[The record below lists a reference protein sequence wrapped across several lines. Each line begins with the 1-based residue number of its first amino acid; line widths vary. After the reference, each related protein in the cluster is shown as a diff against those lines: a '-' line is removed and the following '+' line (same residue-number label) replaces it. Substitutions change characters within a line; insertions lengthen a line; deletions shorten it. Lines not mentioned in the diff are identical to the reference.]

1 MHAARQAA
9 GKEREMIRKSDSQ
22 IQQDVLRELKWDPR
36 VEETEVGV
44 EVDNAVVTLTGS
56 VSSWA
61 KKSAAQEAAH
71 RVSGVLDVA
80 NDIVVKA
87 PGSMPVTDTDIA
99 QAVRRTLEWDVFVPH
114 ERITSTVSN
123 GWVTL
128 TGTLELWNERDAA
141 DRAIRN
147 LQGVRGVT
155 NTITVT
161 PPKASSVEVR
171 AAIEQALERRAE
183 REAEKIQVKVSD
195 GTVTLTGTVQSWQE
209 KEAVAS
215 AARYTPGVLSVDNQL
230 RIAA

>member
-1 MHAARQAA
+1 MAT
-9 GKEREMIRKSDSQ
+9 IRKSDSQ

-44 EVDNAVVTLTGS
+44 EVDNGVVTLTGT

-61 KKSAAQEAAH
+61 KKVAAEEAAH
-71 RVSGVLDVA
+71 RVYGVLDVA
-80 NDIVVKA
+80 NDIVVKT
-87 PGSMPVTDTDIA
+87 PGGMPVTDTEIA

-114 ERITSTVSN
+114 ERITCTVSS

-128 TGTLELWNERDAA
+128 GGTVDLWNERESAE
-141 DRAIRN
+141 RAIRN

-155 NTITVT
+155 NNLTVT
-161 PPKASSVEVR
+161 PSKASSLEVR
-171 AAIEQALERRAE
+171 GAIEEALERRAE
-183 REAEKIQVKVSD
+183 REAKKIQVDVRD
-195 GTVTLTGTVQSWQE
+195 GTVTLTGIVQSWEE

-215 AARYTPGVLSVDNQL
+215 AARYTPGVRSVDNQL

>member
-1 MHAARQAA
+1 MTPMAA
-9 GKEREMIRKSDSQ
+9 IRKSDSQ

-44 EVDNAVVTLTGS
+44 EVEKGVVTLTGN

-61 KKSAAQEAAH
+61 KKFAAQEAAH
-71 RVSGVLDVA
+71 RVYGVLDVA
-80 NDIVVKA
+80 NDIAVKA
-87 PGSMPVTDTDIA
+87 PGTLPVTDTDIA

-114 ERITSTVSN
+114 EQITSTVSS

-128 TGTLELWNERDAA
+128 AGNVALWNDRDAA

-161 PPKASSVEVR
+161 PPKASSLEVR
-171 AAIEQALERRAE
+171 RAIEGVLERRAE
-183 REAEKIQVKVSD
+183 REAKKIHVEVSD

-209 KEAVAS
+209 KDAVAS
-215 AARYTPGVLSVDNQL
+215 AARFTPGVQSVVNQL

>member
-1 MHAARQAA
+1 MTPMAA
-9 GKEREMIRKSDSQ
+9 IRKSDSQ

-44 EVDNAVVTLTGS
+44 EVENGVVTLTGN

-61 KKSAAQEAAH
+61 KKFAAQEAAH
-71 RVSGVLDVA
+71 RVYGVLDVA
-80 NDIVVKA
+80 NDIAVKA
-87 PGSMPVTDTDIA
+87 PGTLPVTDTDIA

-114 ERITSTVSN
+114 EQITSTVSN

-128 TGTLELWNERDAA
+128 AGNVALWNDRDAA

-161 PPKASSVEVR
+161 PPKASSLEVR
-171 AAIEQALERRAE
+171 RAIEGVLERRAE
-183 REAEKIQVKVSD
+183 REAKKIHVEVSD

-209 KEAVAS
+209 KDAVAS
-215 AARYTPGVLSVDNQL
+215 AARFTPGVQSVVNQL

>member
-9 GKEREMIRKSDSQ
+9 GKEREMIKKSDSQ

-36 VEETEVGV
+36 VEETEVGI
-44 EVDNAVVTLTGS
+44 EVDKAVVTLTGS

-61 KKSAAQEAAH
+61 KKVAAQEAAH
-71 RVSGVLDVA
+71 RVSGVHDVA

-128 TGTLELWNERDAA
+128 AGPVELWNEREAA
-141 DRAIRN
+141 ERAIRN

-155 NTITVT
+155 NNLTVT
-161 PPKASSVEVR
+161 PSKASSLEVR
-171 AAIEQALERRAE
+171 GAIEEALERRAE
-183 REAEKIQVKVSD
+183 REAEKIQVDVSD
-195 GTVTLTGTVQSWQE
+195 GTVRLTGTVQSWQE

>member
-1 MHAARQAA
+1 
-9 GKEREMIRKSDSQ
+9 
-22 IQQDVLRELKWDPR
+22 VLRELKWDPR

-44 EVDNAVVTLTGS
+44 EVEKGVVTLTGN

-61 KKSAAQEAAH
+61 KKFAAQEAAH
-71 RVSGVLDVA
+71 RVYGVLDVA
-80 NDIVVKA
+80 NDIAVKA
-87 PGSMPVTDTDIA
+87 PGTLPVTDTDIA

-114 ERITSTVSN
+114 EQITSTVSN

-128 TGTLELWNERDAA
+128 AGNVALWNDRDAA

-161 PPKASSVEVR
+161 PPKASSLEVR
-171 AAIEQALERRAE
+171 RAIEGVLERRAE
-183 REAEKIQVKVSD
+183 REAKKIHVEVSD

-209 KEAVAS
+209 KDAVAS
-215 AARYTPGVLSVDNQL
+215 AARFTPGVQSVVNQL

>member
-1 MHAARQAA
+1 MATTVA
-9 GKEREMIRKSDSQ
+9 KSDPQ

-44 EVDNAVVTLTGS
+44 EVDRGVVTLTGT

-61 KKSAAQEAAH
+61 KKVAAEEAAH
-71 RVSGVLDVA
+71 RVHGVLDVA
-80 NDIVVKA
+80 NDIVVKI
-87 PGSMPVTDTDIA
+87 PGGMPLTDTEIA
-99 QAVRRTLEWDVFVPH
+99 QAVRRALDWDVFVP
-114 ERITSTVSN
+114 EEQITSTVSN

-128 TGTLELWNERDAA
+128 AGTVDLWSDRESAE
-141 DRAIRN
+141 RAIRN

-161 PPKASSVEVR
+161 PSTVSSLDVR
-171 AAIEQALERRAE
+171 MAIEEALERRAE
-183 REAEKIQVKVSD
+183 REAKKIEVHVTD
-195 GTVTLTGTVQSWQE
+195 GAVRLTGTVQSWQD

-215 AARYTPGVLSVDNQL
+215 AARFTPGVRSVDNQL

>member
-1 MHAARQAA
+1 MTLMAS
-9 GKEREMIRKSDSQ
+9 IRKSDSQ

-44 EVDNAVVTLTGS
+44 EVDKAVVTLTGN

-61 KKSAAQEAAH
+61 KKLAAQEAAH
-71 RVSGVLDVA
+71 RVYGVLDLA

-87 PGSMPVTDTDIA
+87 PGSMPVTDTEIA

-128 TGTLELWNERDAA
+128 AGTVDLWNEREAA
-141 DRAIRN
+141 ERAIRN
-147 LQGVRGVT
+147 LQGVRGLT
-155 NTITVT
+155 SNITVT
-161 PPKASSVEVR
+161 PPKASSLEVR
-171 AAIEQALERRAE
+171 RTIEEALERRAE
-183 REAEKIQVKVSD
+183 REAKKIQVDVSD
-195 GTVTLTGTVQSWQE
+195 GTVTLTGSVQSWQE

-215 AARYTPGVLSVDNQL
+215 AARYTPGVRTVNNQL
-230 RIAA
+230 LIAA

>member
-1 MHAARQAA
+1 MTPMAT
-9 GKEREMIRKSDSQ
+9 IRKSDSQ

-44 EVDNAVVTLTGS
+44 EVDNGVVTLTGT

-61 KKSAAQEAAH
+61 KKVAAEEAAH
-71 RVSGVLDVA
+71 RVYGVHDVA
-80 NDIVVKA
+80 NDIVVKT
-87 PGSMPVTDTDIA
+87 PGGMPVTDTEIA

-114 ERITSTVSN
+114 ERITCTVSS

-128 TGTLELWNERDAA
+128 GGTVDLWNERESAE
-141 DRAIRN
+141 RAIRN

-155 NTITVT
+155 NNLTVT
-161 PPKASSVEVR
+161 PSKASSLEVR
-171 AAIEQALERRAE
+171 GAIEEALERRAE
-183 REAEKIQVKVSD
+183 REAKKIQVDVRD
-195 GTVTLTGTVQSWQE
+195 GTVTLTGIVQSWEE

-215 AARYTPGVLSVDNQL
+215 AARYTPGVRSVDNQL

>member
-1 MHAARQAA
+1 MTPMAAI
-9 GKEREMIRKSDSQ
+9 KKSDSQ

-36 VEETEVGV
+36 VEETDVGV
-44 EVDNAVVTLTGS
+44 EVDDGIVTLTGN

-61 KKSAAQEAAH
+61 KKFAAQEAAH
-71 RVSGVLDVA
+71 RVYGVLDVA

-87 PGSMPVTDTDIA
+87 PGTLPVTDTDIA

-114 ERITSTVSN
+114 EQITSTVSN

-128 TGTLELWNERDAA
+128 AGNVELLNDREAA

-155 NTITVT
+155 NTVTVT
-161 PPKASSVEVR
+161 PPKASSLEVR
-171 AAIEQALERRAE
+171 RAIEGALERRAE
-183 REAEKIQVKVSD
+183 REAKKIHVEVSD

-215 AARYTPGVLSVDNQL
+215 AARFTPGVQSVDNRL

>member
-1 MHAARQAA
+1 MAA
-9 GKEREMIRKSDSQ
+9 IRKSDSQ

-44 EVDNAVVTLTGS
+44 EVEKGVVTLTGN

-61 KKSAAQEAAH
+61 KKFAAQEAAH
-71 RVSGVLDVA
+71 RVYGVLDVA
-80 NDIVVKA
+80 NDIAVKA
-87 PGSMPVTDTDIA
+87 PGTLPVTDTDIA

-114 ERITSTVSN
+114 EQITSTVSS

-128 TGTLELWNERDAA
+128 AGNVALWNDRDAA

-161 PPKASSVEVR
+161 PPKASSLEVR
-171 AAIEQALERRAE
+171 RAIEGVLERRAE
-183 REAEKIQVKVSD
+183 REAKKIHVEVSD

-209 KEAVAS
+209 KDAVAS
-215 AARYTPGVLSVDNQL
+215 AARFTPGVQSVVNQL

>member
-1 MHAARQAA
+1 MTPMAA
-9 GKEREMIRKSDSQ
+9 IRKSDSQ

-36 VEETEVGV
+36 VEETEVGIEV
-44 EVDNAVVTLTGS
+44 ENGVVTLTGN

-61 KKSAAQEAAH
+61 KKFAAQEAAH
-71 RVSGVLDVA
+71 RVYGVLDVA
-80 NDIVVKA
+80 NDIAVKA
-87 PGSMPVTDTDIA
+87 PGTLPVTDTDIA

-114 ERITSTVSN
+114 EQITSTVSN

-128 TGTLELWNERDAA
+128 AGNVELWNDREAA

-161 PPKASSVEVR
+161 PPKASSLEVR
-171 AAIEQALERRAE
+171 RAIEGALERRAE
-183 REAEKIQVKVSD
+183 REAKKIHVEVSD

-215 AARYTPGVLSVDNQL
+215 AARFTPGVQSVDNQL